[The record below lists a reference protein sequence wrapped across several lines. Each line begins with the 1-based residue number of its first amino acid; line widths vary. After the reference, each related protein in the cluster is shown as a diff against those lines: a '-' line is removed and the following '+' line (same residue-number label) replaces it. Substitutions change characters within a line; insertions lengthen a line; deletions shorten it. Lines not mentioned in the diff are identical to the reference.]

1 MDNSLFLNILILL
14 VLAKLGGEFIV
25 RFGYPSVVAEI
36 ATGIILGPSILG
48 IISPVESLGILSEL
62 GFILVL
68 LYAGLHLDVSQL
80 FEASRYGVLVA
91 LVSVPATIASGYAV
105 GRLFGYSN
113 LTSLSIGSAMA
124 ISSVGMGARVLV
136 DLDRL
141 RTPAGMTLISSA
153 VADDVLGVAALGML
167 VSITKVGYTSSHILN
182 LALGVG
188 AFFIIFLVVGFVMKV
203 PEKLVEPVNKSRTM
217 GTKISYVFMVLF
229 AIMSLAEFLGVHA
242 IIGAFFAGL
251 MLNRGFLEDLEIHK
265 TIMIFTFGFFAP
277 LAYSW
282 VGLNT
287 VLMTLATNLSLL
299 VVILFVGFASRIISG
314 FFACRISGLD
324 WKDSLIVG
332 VGLTGRAGIELAV
345 IEVLRSTGLIGLEIY
360 SSFVILTAV
369 ACIAMPLMLKYLCSW
384 IWRI

>member
-1 MDNSLFLNILILL
+1 MDNSLFLNILIIL
-14 VLAKLGGEFIV
+14 VLAKLGGEFIA

-36 ATGIILGPSILG
+36 AAGIILGPSILG
-48 IISPVESLGILSEL
+48 IIYPAESLGILSEL

-80 FEASRYGVLVA
+80 FEASRHGVLVA
-91 LVSVPATIASGYAV
+91 LLSVPATIASGYAV
-105 GRLFGYSN
+105 GRLFGYTN

-141 RTPAGMTLISSA
+141 KTPAGMTLISAA

-188 AFFIIFLVVGFVMKV
+188 AFFILFFVVGFVMKV
-203 PEKLVEPVNKSRTM
+203 PEKLVETVNKSRTM

-229 AIMSLAEFLGVHA
+229 ATMSLAEFLGVHA

-265 TIMIFTFGFFAP
+265 SIMIFTFGLFAP

-287 VLMTLATNLSLL
+287 VLMALVTNLSLL
-299 VVILFVGFASRIISG
+299 GVILFTGFASRIISG
-314 FFACRISGLD
+314 FLASRMSGLE
-324 WKDSLIVG
+324 WKDGLVVG

-345 IEVLRSTGLIGLEIY
+345 LEVLRSTGLIGLEIY

-369 ACIAMPLMLKYLCSW
+369 ASIAMPLMLKYLCSW
-384 IWRI
+384 IWRV

>member
-1 MDNSLFLNILILL
+1 MDNSLFLNILIIL

-48 IISPVESLGILSEL
+48 IIYPTESLGILSEL

-167 VSITKVGYTSSHILN
+167 VSITKVGYTSSHIIN

-188 AFFIIFLVVGFVMKV
+188 VFFIIFFVVGFVMKL
-203 PEKLVEPVNKSRTM
+203 PEKLVETVNKSRTM
-217 GTKISYVFMVLF
+217 GTKISYVFIVLF
-229 AIMSLAEFLGVHA
+229 AIMSLAEFLGVHV

-265 TIMIFTFGFFAP
+265 SIMIFTFGLFAP

-287 VLMTLATNLSLL
+287 VLMTLVTNLSLL

-314 FFACRISGLD
+314 FFASRLSGLD